1 MAIRQTRKTRFQPAW
16 LCFLSVPLLFFSSC
30 GSTKNAVY
38 FGSPQDTSFQSSELN
53 IEPVIQKSDLLSIT
67 VSSLSPEATTIFN
80 NPNAATPV
88 ASNTA
93 GNPGATLQPAG
104 YLVNQDGNI
113 QFPVLGDIKAA
124 GLTKK
129 QLTEEIKQG
138 LKDKKLLIDPIVTT
152 RFLNFRVTVL
162 GEVAKPTVINISS
175 EKISLMEA
183 IGLAGDLTIY
193 GKRDNVL
200 LIREEDGKKLVRHI
214 NLNSQ
219 SVFTSPYYYLKSNDV
234 VYVEPNKAKVASRS
248 GVSTWLPAI
257 LSALALAAVIVDHY
271 TK

>member
-1 MAIRQTRKTRFQPAW
+1 MAIRSARHTHLQPTW
-16 LCFLSVPLLFFSSC
+16 LCFFSVPLLFFASC
-30 GSTKNAVY
+30 SNSKKAVY
-38 FGSPQDTSFQSSELN
+38 FGSVQDTSFLSTELN

-80 NPNAATPV
+80 NPNSATPI
-88 ASNTA
+88 ASSTPGNT
-93 GNPGATLQPAG
+93 GTTLQPAG

-113 QFPVLGDIKAA
+113 QFPLLGDIKAA
-124 GLTKK
+124 GLSKK
-129 QLTEEIKQG
+129 QLTDQIRQG
-138 LKDKKLLIDPIVTT
+138 LKEKKLLIDPIVTI

-162 GEVAKPTVINISS
+162 GEVAKPTVINIAS

-193 GKRDNVL
+193 GKRENIL
-200 LIREEDGKKLVRHI
+200 LIREEEGKKLVRHI

-248 GVSTWLPAI
+248 GVSTWLPAL
-257 LSALALAAVIVDHY
+257 LSGLALAAVIIDHY